1 MQLTR
6 GTGSV
11 RRRKRE
17 DRYGARFGA
26 VARRY
31 IRGNPGGSLGGTSF
45 CYRSAEPESRSNV
58 SEPAASSTS
67 TGTSSADDAISWP
80 GSDTASS
87 PVAAAKS
94 SAVRGRRVTLK
105 R

>member
-6 GTGSV
+6 GAGSV

-17 DRYGARFGA
+17 DHYGARFGA
-26 VARRY
+26 VARRCYY
-31 IRGNPGGSLGGTSF
+31 IGWNPGGSLGATSV

-58 SEPAASSTS
+58 SEPAASSAA
-67 TGTSSADDAISWP
+67 TGTSSANDPISWS

-87 PVAAAKS
+87 PIAAAKS
-94 SAVRGRRVTLK
+94 SAVSEG
-105 R
+105 